1 MPCNQVHSKID
12 GVYGSQTFSQNF
24 HRKVLSN
31 LLRLSDVCLEMS
43 KTNLAFS
50 GQILRAVQQI
60 VSLGCRHFAIVRLRS
75 DWGARSRI
83 DQMPG
88 SQNFSKCH

>member
-1 MPCNQVHSKID
+1 MPSNQVPSKID
-12 GVYGSQTFSQNF
+12 EVSGSQTFSQNF

-31 LLRLSDVCLEMS
+31 LLRFSDVCLEMS
-43 KTNLAFS
+43 KINLAFS
-50 GQILRAVQQI
+50 EHIAPLSTLCSCTLKI
-60 VSLGCRHFAIVRLRS
+60 RLRGTVS
-75 DWGARSRI
+75 N

>member
-1 MPCNQVHSKID
+1 MPCNQVPSKKD
-12 GVYGSQTFSQNF
+12 EVSGSQTFSQNF

-31 LLRLSDVCLEMS
+31 LLRFSDVCLEMS
-43 KTNLAFS
+43 KINLVLVNIS
-50 GQILRAVQQI
+50 PR
-60 VSLGCRHFAIVRLRS
+60 CRHFAVVRLRS
-75 DWGARSRI
+75 DCGAQSRI